1 LTDVLFDLLHARGI
15 AYERCDHPAVFT
27 TAQAE
32 QLVPPLPGAKAKNLF
47 LRDNHSS
54 RRFLLVVPYA
64 KRVDL
69 ARLAAGLSIRKL
81 SFASADE
88 LQAVLGVTPGAV
100 SLLALVNDAGH
111 RAELLVDA
119 GTWAADAIQCHPL
132 VNTATVVLRHVDLQR
147 FLEATGHVPVVLDVP
162 ERADPA

>member
-1 LTDVLFDLLHARGI
+1 MTEILFDLLRARGI
-15 AYERCDHPAVFT
+15 AYQRCDHPEVFT

-47 LRDNHSS
+47 LRDNHST

-69 ARLAAGLSIRKL
+69 AQLAAQLSIRKL

-100 SLLALVNDAGH
+100 SVLALVNDPDH
-111 RAELLVDA
+111 RAKLLVDA
-119 GTWAADAIQCHPL
+119 ETWAAEAIQCHPL
-132 VNTATVVLRHVDLQR
+132 VNTATVVMSHDDLQR
-147 FLEATGHVPVVLDVP
+147 FLEATGHTPFVLDVP
-162 ERADPA
+162 ARPDPA